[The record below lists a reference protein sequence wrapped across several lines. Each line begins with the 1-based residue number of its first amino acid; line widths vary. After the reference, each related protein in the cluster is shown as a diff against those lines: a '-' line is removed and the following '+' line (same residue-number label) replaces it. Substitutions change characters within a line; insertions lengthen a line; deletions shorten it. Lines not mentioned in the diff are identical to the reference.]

1 MVIHRKFDQNS
12 KDDLFVALEDLEAG
26 KMDNELAKDAVR
38 LYDADQIER
47 TKIKDPREL
56 KKFEKLK

>member
-1 MVIHRKFDQNS
+1 M
-12 KDDLFVALEDLEAG
+12 ALEDLEAG